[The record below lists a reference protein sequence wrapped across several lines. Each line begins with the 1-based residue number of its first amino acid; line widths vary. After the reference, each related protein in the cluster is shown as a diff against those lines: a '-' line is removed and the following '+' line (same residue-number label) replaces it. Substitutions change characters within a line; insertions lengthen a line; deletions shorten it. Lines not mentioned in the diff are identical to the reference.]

1 MLRCT
6 PAGCRDGPVSR
17 ACPRPVVR
25 ARPVQSFNHTVRA
38 GQLYRAKAGPRNEH
52 HGTGV

>member
-1 MLRCT
+1 MLRCA

-17 ACPRPVVR
+17 TCPRPAVR
-25 ARPVQSFNHTVRA
+25 TGAVQSFNHRVRA

-52 HGTGV
+52 HRTGV